1 MPSGTITSIHTLLR
15 STYSIMNNMPEHPP
29 RAPKL
34 TNNIDTGSLDN
45 LLSYIDNYE
54 GTIPQPSTAN
64 QKRPP
69 VVSPIQRLI
78 EQAAERMPEALIF
91 PLITVW
97 RKLDRSFKDEDII
110 QDALQA

>member
-1 MPSGTITSIHTLLR
+1 
-15 STYSIMNNMPEHPP
+15 MNNMPEHPSC
-29 RAPKL
+29 APKL
-34 TNNIDTGSLDN
+34 TDNIDTGSLDN
-45 LLSYIDNYE
+45 PLSYIDKYE
-54 GTIPQPSTAN
+54 GIIPQLSAAT

-78 EQAAERMPEALIF
+78 EQAAERMPEAFIF

-97 RKLDRSFKDEDII
+97 RKLDRSFKDQDII

>member
-1 MPSGTITSIHTLLR
+1 MSSGTITSIHTLLK
-15 STYSIMNNMPEHPP
+15 STYSPTNNMPEHPSH
-29 RAPKL
+29 APKL
-34 TNNIDTGSLDN
+34 ADNVNTGSLDN
-45 LLSYIDNYE
+45 LLSYIENYE
-54 GTIPQPSTAN
+54 GIIPQPSAAT

-91 PLITVW
+91 PLTTVW
-97 RKLDRSFKDEDII
+97 RKLDRSFKDQNII